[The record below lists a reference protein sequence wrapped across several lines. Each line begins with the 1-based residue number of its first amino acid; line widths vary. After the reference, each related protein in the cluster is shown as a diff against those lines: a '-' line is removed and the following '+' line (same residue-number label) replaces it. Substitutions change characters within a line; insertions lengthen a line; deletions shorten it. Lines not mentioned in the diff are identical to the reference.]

1 MRVIKEL
8 IIVSSVKCTLFS
20 WNGKYLIK
28 LEQGNLEQT
37 YKIPEL
43 EVNNLAEIENY
54 ISTPAFS
61 EEVIK
66 IFDLMNKNLDVLYL

>member
-8 IIVSSVKCTLFS
+8 TISKSIKCTLFS

-37 YKIPEL
+37 YKIPEIDL
-43 EVNNLAEIENY
+43 NGLSEIENLL
-54 ISTPAFS
+54 SSPEFS
-61 EEVIK
+61 EKAVS
-66 IFDLMNKNLDVLYL
+66 IFSQMDSNLDSLY